1 MRIVHTI
8 EAMRLE
14 RVQWTDQVGFVPT
27 MGYLHEGH
35 LSLFKR
41 ARAEN
46 QVLVASIF
54 VNPTQFSPQEDFNLY
69 PRDIERDL
77 HMLETLGV
85 DTVFLPTPE
94 QMYPQG
100 FATYVDPQGPLANQS
115 EGAARPGHFRGVAT
129 VVLKLF
135 QIIQPHNAYFGQKDA
150 QQVAVI
156 TRMVSDFNLPI
167 NIHILPTIR
176 EADGI
181 AMSSRNSYLGPEERR
196 IATVIYR
203 ALLAGQ
209 AAFQTALN
217 TQSQEDQTAIAQVGQ
232 TAQIIQAIHAVIAT
246 EPQAHLDYAEVRD
259 TQTFLP
265 LETLQAPAVLLI
277 AVRIGST
284 RLIDNFVLHPD
295 GTWDTGM
302 LISHSQ
308 AEH

>member
-14 RVQWTDQVGFVPT
+14 RVQWTNQVGFVPT

-35 LSLFKR
+35 LSLFKQ
-41 ARAEN
+41 ARTEN

-85 DTVFLPTPE
+85 DSVFLPTPE
-94 QMYPQG
+94 QMYPSG
-100 FATYVDPQGPLANQS
+100 FSTYVDPQGPLANQS
-115 EGAARPGHFRGVAT
+115 EGAVRPGHFRGVAT

-135 QIIQPHNAYFGQKDA
+135 QIIQPHHAYFGQKDA

-167 NIHILPTIR
+167 ALHILPTMR
-176 EADGI
+176 DADGL
-181 AMSSRNSYLGPEERR
+181 AMSSRNSYLNPGERHT
-196 IATVIYR
+196 ATVLYR

-209 AAFQTALN
+209 AAFQTALD
-217 TQSQEDQTAIAQVGQ
+217 TYPSAQVD
-232 TAQIIQAIHAVIAT
+232 TTTVIQAMHSVIAT
-246 EPQAHLDYAEVRD
+246 EPTVHLDYAEVRN

-265 LETLQAPAVLLI
+265 LEKLQAPAVLLI
-277 AVRIGST
+277 AARIGST
-284 RLIDNFVLHPD
+284 RLIDNFVLSSS
-295 GTWDTGM
+295 GTWNTGM
-302 LISHSQ
+302 IISHS
-308 AEH
+308 HTMH